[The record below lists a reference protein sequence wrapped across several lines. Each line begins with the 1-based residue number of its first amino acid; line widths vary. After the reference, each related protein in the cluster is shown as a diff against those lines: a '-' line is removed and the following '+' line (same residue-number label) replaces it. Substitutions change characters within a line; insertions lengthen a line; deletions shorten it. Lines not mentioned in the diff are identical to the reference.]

1 MINVPRLQ
9 AGSLLVRLAAL
20 MTFALLPLGLIA
32 LYQTNA
38 VVAEANR
45 LSHASLLA
53 HTQQAAAKER
63 ELLQRA
69 GGATEGLA
77 AAILPVFGSGDRCA
91 NLMKA
96 FIQGQN
102 PFTFAA
108 FITPGGSMECTS
120 DGSIGD
126 VSETWLFL
134 KARKAARLS
143 FAAGQDILGGGGPQL
158 VATSPV
164 QRDGILLGY
173 VSIAV
178 PHQLTKSLSGTK
190 WAEQGIRFVTLDA
203 QGEIL
208 SASVPEQQAA
218 QSLPVSVPRRELLQ
232 RSGDTFFEDARSG
245 QERFFAVSEI
255 LPGQVSVVGSW
266 PVENAMTVS
275 ASPTSWMTLAFP
287 VLMWLAGISVAV
299 LGLQQMVIRHLSAL
313 RRAMRRYALGER
325 DDPSLKLSSPPREFE
340 EARLSFNRMV
350 AILSE
355 AERRRELDLEEKTML
370 LREVHHRV
378 KNNLQLVA
386 SIMNMQGRNAQTP
399 EARRMLAQLQR
410 RVRGLATIHRS
421 LNTNPDVS
429 TVDSR
434 ELINELIA
442 EIGTMNAGTGQD
454 VAIETNLAQMPLSQD
469 QGVTLSMLVS
479 EAMTNAVKYI
489 GVPDGG
495 RPEISVSLRETAKNW
510 LELEL
515 TNTKGQPLLDPAEEF
530 GGTGIGTRLMAA
542 FATQLDGE
550 AATHETEHSFTYRL
564 GFPAVAGAVPP
575 AAPMPEQEQDAAEPA
590 A

>member
-1 MINVPRLQ
+1 MISMPRLQ
-9 AGSLLVRLAAL
+9 AGGLLVRLAAL

-38 VVAEANR
+38 VVDEATR
-45 LSHASLLA
+45 LSHASLLDQ
-53 HTQQAAAKER
+53 TERAASRER

-69 GGATEGLA
+69 GGATEGVA
-77 AAILPVFGSGDRCA
+77 AAILPVLDDRRACSG
-91 NLMKA
+91 LLQA
-96 FIQGQN
+96 FTEGPN

-108 FITPGGSMECTS
+108 FITPDGRMICAS
-120 DGSIGD
+120 DGKSRD
-126 VSETWLFL
+126 VSERWMYL
-134 KARKAARLS
+134 KARQTAQLS
-143 FAAGQDILGGGGPQL
+143 FALGRDLLGEGGSFL
-158 VATSPV
+158 LATSPV

-173 VSIAV
+173 VSIAI
-178 PHQLTKSLSGTK
+178 PHKVSAAGSGNN
-190 WAEQGIRFVTLDA
+190 WPDRGIQYVTIDA

-208 SASVPEQQAA
+208 SSSVPEEEAA
-218 QSLPVSVPRRELLQ
+218 QVLPVSVPRRDLLAHT
-232 RSGDTFFEDARSG
+232 GETFFEDDRSG
-245 QERFFAVSEI
+245 SERFFAVSGI

-266 PVENAMTVS
+266 PVENAMTAARNP
-275 ASPTSWMTLAFP
+275 ASLMTIAFP

-325 DDPSLKLSSPPREFE
+325 EDPRLELLNPPREFE
-340 EARLSFNRMV
+340 EAEQSFNRMV

-355 AERRRELDLEEKTML
+355 AERRRELDLEEKTIL

-386 SIMNMQGRNAQTP
+386 SIMNMQGRTAQTP
-399 EARRMLAQLQR
+399 EARRMLSQLQR

-421 LNTNPDVS
+421 LNTNPDIT

-434 ELINELIA
+434 DLVQELIT
-442 EIGTMNAGTGQD
+442 EIGSMNAGTGQEIM
-454 VAIETNLAQMPLSQD
+454 IETDLAPVPLSQD

-479 EAMTNAVKYI
+479 EAMTNAVKYL

-495 RPEISVSLRETAKNW
+495 RPRIDVRLHETAPDW
-510 LELEL
+510 LELEI
-515 TNTKGQPLLDPAEEF
+515 TNTKGQPLAAEEEAIQ
-530 GGTGIGTRLMAA
+530 GTGIGARLMMA
-542 FATQLDGE
+542 FTAQLDGI
-550 AATHETEHSFTYRL
+550 ATTGETETAYTYRL
-564 GFPAVAGAVPP
+564 GFPVAAGAVPP
-575 AAPMPEQEQDAAEPA
+575 AARDTEQDHDAEEPA

>member
-1 MINVPRLQ
+1 MIKAPRLQ

-38 VVAEANR
+38 VVTEANR

-53 HTQQAAAKER
+53 YTQQAAARER

-77 AAILPVFGSGDRCA
+77 AAILPVSDSGDRCA

-96 FIQGQN
+96 FTQGQN

-108 FITPGGSMECTS
+108 FITPDGTMECAS
-120 DGSIGD
+120 DGSTGD
-126 VSETWLFL
+126 VSQKWLFL
-134 KARKAARLS
+134 KAQQAARLS
-143 FAAGQDILGGGGPQL
+143 FAAGQDILGNGGPQL

-173 VSIAV
+173 VSIAI
-178 PHQLTKSLSGTK
+178 PHQLSKSLEGTK
-190 WAEQGIRFVTLDA
+190 WADQGIRFITVDA

-208 SASVPEQQAA
+208 STSVPEQEAS
-218 QSLPVSVPRRELLQ
+218 QSLPISVPRRELLQ
-232 RSGDTFFEDARSG
+232 QADSTFFEDARSG
-245 QERFFAVSEI
+245 QERFYAISEI
-255 LPGQVSVVGSW
+255 LPGQVAVVGSW
-266 PVENAMTVS
+266 PVENAMSVS

-287 VLMWLAGISVAV
+287 VLMWIAGITVAI

-325 DDPSLKLSSPPREFE
+325 EDPSLELNAPPQEFE
-340 EARLSFNRMV
+340 EARQSFNRMV

-399 EARRMLAQLQR
+399 EARRMLSQLQR
-410 RVRGLATIHRS
+410 RVRGLATIHRG

-429 TVDSR
+429 TIDSR
-434 ELINELIA
+434 ELINELIT
-442 EIGTMNAGTGQD
+442 EIGSMNAGTGQD
-454 VAIETNLAQMPLSQD
+454 IVIETELAQIPLSQD

-489 GVPDGG
+489 GVPEGG
-495 RPEISVSLRETAKNW
+495 RPEISITLRETAENW
-510 LELEL
+510 LELEM
-515 TNTKGQPLLDPAEEF
+515 TNTKGQPLWPPEEDV
-530 GGTGIGTRLMAA
+530 GGTGIGARLMAA
-542 FATQLDGE
+542 FATQLGGD
-550 AATHETEHSFTYRL
+550 ATTSDTETSYTYHL

-575 AAPMPEQEQDAAEPA
+575 SAPKTEQEHDATEPA
-590 A
+590 V

>member
-1 MINVPRLQ
+1 MIAVPRLQ

-38 VVAEANR
+38 VVEEANR

-77 AAILPVFGSGDRCA
+77 AAIVPVSYGSGCA
-91 NLMKA
+91 DLMKA
-96 FIQGQN
+96 FVQGQN

-108 FITPGGSMECTS
+108 FITPGGKMECSS
-120 DGSIGD
+120 DGSTGD
-126 VSETWLFL
+126 VSEKWMFL
-134 KARKAARLS
+134 KAQQAARLS
-143 FAAGQDILGGGGPQL
+143 FAVGEGILGPGGPQL

-164 QRDGILLGY
+164 QRAGTLLGY
-173 VSIAV
+173 VSIAI
-178 PHQLTKSLSGTK
+178 PHQLTKSLASTR

-208 SASVPEQQAA
+208 SASVPEQEAERA
-218 QSLPVSVPRRELLQ
+218 LPVSVPRRELLQ
-232 RSGDTFFEDARSG
+232 RAGSTFFEDSRSG
-245 QERFFAVSEI
+245 QERFFAVSHI
-255 LPGQVSVVGSW
+255 LPGQVAVVGSW
-266 PVENAMTVS
+266 PVENALSVS
-275 ASPTSWMTLAFP
+275 TSPTSWVTLAFP
-287 VLMWLAGISVAV
+287 VLMWIAGISVAV
-299 LGLQQMVIRHLSAL
+299 LGLQQMVIRHLNAL

-325 DDPSLKLSSPPREFE
+325 EDATLELKAPPREFA
-340 EARLSFNRMV
+340 EAQQSFNRMV

-386 SIMNMQGRNAQTP
+386 SIMNMQGRNARTP
-399 EARRMLAQLQR
+399 EARRMLSQLQR
-410 RVRGLATIHRS
+410 RVRGLATIHRG

-442 EIGTMNAGTGQD
+442 EIGTMSAGSSQE
-454 VAIETNLAQMPLSQD
+454 VAIEAELAQKPLSQD
-469 QGVTLSMLVS
+469 QAVTLSMLVS

-489 GVPDGG
+489 GVPAGG
-495 RPEISVSLRETAKNW
+495 RPEIRVSLRETGENW

-515 TNTKGQPLLDPAEEF
+515 TNTKGRPLLDPDE
-530 GGTGIGTRLMAA
+530 GIDGTGIGARLMAA
-542 FATQLDGE
+542 FATQLDGIP
-550 AATHETEHSFTYRL
+550 AIHETEDSYTYRL
-564 GFPAVAGAVPP
+564 GFPTVAGAAPP
-575 AAPMPEQEQDAAEPA
+575 AARTTEKEQDAAEPA

>member
-1 MINVPRLQ
+1 M
-9 AGSLLVRLAAL
+9 AAL

-38 VVAEANR
+38 VVEEANR

-53 HTQQAAAKER
+53 RTQQTAARER

-77 AAILPVFGSGDRCA
+77 AAIVPLSDNGGCT

-96 FIQGQN
+96 FVEGPN

-108 FITPGGSMECTS
+108 FITPGGKMECTS
-120 DGSIGD
+120 DGSTGD
-126 VSETWLFL
+126 VSEKWMFL
-134 KARKAARLS
+134 KAQQASRLS
-143 FAAGQDILGGGGPQL
+143 FAAGEGLLGAGGPQL

-164 QRDGILLGY
+164 QRAGILLGY
-173 VSIAV
+173 VSIAI
-178 PHQLTKSLSGTK
+178 PHRLTKLPSEVNL
-190 WAEQGIRFVTLDA
+190 AEQGIRFVTLDA

-208 SASVPEQQAA
+208 SATEEEQQAIQA
-218 QSLPVSVPRRELLQ
+218 LPVSVPRRELLQ
-232 RSGDTFFEDARSG
+232 RAGGTFFEAAHSG
-245 QERFFAVSEI
+245 QERFFAVSQI
-255 LPGQVSVVGSW
+255 LPGQVVVVGSW
-266 PVENAMTVS
+266 PVENAMSVS
-275 ASPTSWMTLAFP
+275 ASPTSWMTLVFP

-299 LGLQQMVIRHLSAL
+299 LGLQQMVIRHLNAL
-313 RRAMRRYALGER
+313 RKAMRRYALGER
-325 DDPSLKLSSPPREFE
+325 EDAALELVSPPREFG
-340 EARLSFNRMV
+340 EAQQSFNRMV

-434 ELINELIA
+434 ELINELIE
-442 EIGTMNAGTGQD
+442 EIGTMSSGTGQD
-454 VAIETNLAQMPLSQD
+454 VAIETDVAQRPLSQD
-469 QGVTLSMLVS
+469 QAVTLSMLVS
-479 EAMTNAVKYI
+479 EAMTNAVKYT
-489 GVPDGG
+489 GVPEGG
-495 RPEISVSLRETAKNW
+495 RPAISVSLRETAENW
-510 LELEL
+510 LELEV
-515 TNTKGQPLLDPAEEF
+515 TNTKGQPMLDPDEEF
-530 GGTGIGTRLMAA
+530 GGTGIGARLMAA
-542 FATQLDGE
+542 FATQLDGD
-550 AATHETEHSFTYRL
+550 ATTHETESRYTYRL
-564 GFPAVAGAVPP
+564 GFPAVAGASPP
-575 AAPMPEQEQDAAEPA
+575 EASMTEQEQDAKEPA